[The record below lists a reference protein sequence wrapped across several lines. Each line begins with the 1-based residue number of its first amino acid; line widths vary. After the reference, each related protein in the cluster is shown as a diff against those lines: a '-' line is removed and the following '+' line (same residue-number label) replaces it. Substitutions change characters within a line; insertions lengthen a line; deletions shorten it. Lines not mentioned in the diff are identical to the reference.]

1 MPPQP
6 KFTSAEIVEAA
17 IGIVRESGVD
27 ALTARE
33 LGSRLGTSARP
44 IFTAFK
50 GMDELKAEVKKEVFR
65 RFEASVEDFKNY
77 TPAFKKMGMMMIS
90 YAINEPMLYRLLF
103 MQESEENSNFE
114 KVMSSNGTMIDEC
127 LEVIQH
133 DYGISEEHARI
144 MLDQLWVYSF
154 GIGALCAMKVC
165 TFTEDEIATM
175 LGRTFMGMMLLIKSD
190 KMDICDMK
198 PFDSAPQIRKDM
210 QMTAF

>member
-6 KFTSAEIVEAA
+6 KFTSEEIVEAA
-17 IGIVRESGVD
+17 IGIVRESGIE

-65 RFEASVEDFKNY
+65 RFEASVENFKNY

-103 MQESEENSNFE
+103 MQESEKNSDF
-114 KVMSSNGTMIDEC
+114 KKALAQNGPLIDEC
-127 LEVIQH
+127 LDVIQH
-133 DYGISEEHARI
+133 DYGISEQHARI
-144 MLDQLWVYSF
+144 MMDQLWIYSF
-154 GIGALCAMKVC
+154 GIGSLCAMKVC

-175 LGRTFMGMMLLIKSD
+175 LGRSFMGKMLLIKSD

-198 PFDSAPQIRKDM
+198 PYDTSSVARRDT

>member
-6 KFTSAEIVEAA
+6 KFTSEEIVEAA
-17 IGIVRESGVD
+17 IGIVRESGIE

-65 RFEASVEDFKNY
+65 RFEASVENFKNY

-103 MQESEENSNFE
+103 MQESEKNSDF
-114 KVMSSNGTMIDEC
+114 KKALAQNGPLIDEC
-127 LEVIQH
+127 LDVIQH
-133 DYGISEEHARI
+133 DYGISEQHARI
-144 MLDQLWVYSF
+144 MMDQLWIYSF
-154 GIGALCAMKVC
+154 GIGSLCAMKVC

-175 LGRTFMGMMLLIKSD
+175 LGRSFMGMMLLIKSD

-198 PFDSAPQIRKDM
+198 PFDTSSVARRDT